1 MQEEGKLPGD
11 HAVPCQVVTDEHA
24 LEMSLAENTVRLAM
38 HPADEFEAF
47 ARLIDGG
54 DSVEQIAERFGVTA
68 RHVEQRLRL
77 GKVAPE
83 LLEAYRAEKLTLECL
98 MAFTITDDREKQLQV
113 YRGAAGMAASDPRTS
128 GQMLTDEMAEATS
141 KLARFVGLDA
151 YHAAG
156 GVSRAD
162 LFGDQVYLENPD
174 LLHQLAADK
183 LDGVRQELEAEGWKW
198 VEVSPDRDWNVI
210 QRLRPDLPAAGG
222 RAAGA
227 ARPQRR
233 RPKPSWKTSTQSLED
248 TESDALIDALEEA
261 EAKLAEIEE
270 KLESFVAY
278 DPEDMRS
285 AGCYVSIGHDG
296 ELSRRKRAGQA

>member
-1 MQEEGKLPGD
+1 
-11 HAVPCQVVTDEHA
+11 
-24 LEMSLAENTVRLAM
+24 MSLAENTVRLAM

-54 DSVEQIAERFGVTA
+54 DTAEQIAERFGVTA

-83 LLEAYRAEKLTLECL
+83 LLEAYRAEELTLECL
-98 MAFTITDDREKQLQV
+98 MAFTITDDREKQLRV
-113 YRGAAGMAASDPRTS
+113 YEALPDWRTSDPAQHPAACSPARWPRR
-128 GQMLTDEMAEATS
+128 TS

-162 LFGDQVYLENPD
+162 LFGEEVYLENPE

-210 QRLRPDLPAAGG
+210 HGCGRIYPQPVDVPQELLDL
-222 RAAGA
+222 
-227 ARPQRR
+227 QRR
-233 RPKPSWKTSTQSLED
+233 RPKPSWKPSSRPLTR
-248 TESDALIDALEEA
+248 
-261 EAKLAEIEE
+261 
-270 KLESFVAY
+270 Y
-278 DPEDMRS
+278 
-285 AGCYVSIGHDG
+285 GIGRPD
-296 ELSRRKRAGQA
+296 RRAGRGGSEAGRDRGKARILRRLRPGGDAIRRLLRLDRP